1 MVIVTNIEIQ
11 KKDKNRV
18 SVYLDGEFFRGMDS
32 FALAQ
37 SRIKIGDEVNER
49 ELENLIFSSDIRTA
63 FDKALKQIEYRTR
76 AKNELILFLQKKGY
90 DNKVIY
96 EVIEKLTEYGYC
108 NDERFCEEYIKSYS
122 RRYGK
127 IKIKADLKN
136 LGIDEEIIENA
147 IACIDEQ
154 ADQAYALACK
164 YIKGKK
170 NITPIKVRAYLI
182 RHGYTYDDV
191 SLALENLTDDG
202 AFGEEEND

>member
-1 MVIVTNIEIQ
+1 MATVTKVEIQ
-11 KKDKNRV
+11 KKDKSRV

-32 FALAQ
+32 FAFAQ
-37 SRIKIGDEVNER
+37 SRIKIGDEIDQS
-49 ELENLIFSSDIRTA
+49 ELEKLIFSSDIRTA

-76 AKNELILFLQKKGY
+76 AKNEIIAFLQKKGY

-96 EVIEKLTEYGYC
+96 EVIEKLIEYGYC
-108 NDERFCEEYIKSYS
+108 NDVRFCDEYVKSYS

-136 LGIDEEIIENA
+136 LGIDEDIIENA
-147 IACIDEQ
+147 MEQIDDQ
-154 ADQAYALACK
+154 TDQAYNLGKK

-170 NITPIKVRAYLI
+170 TVTALKVRAYLV

-191 SLALENLTDDG
+191 SIAIERMYDDG
-202 AFGEEEND
+202 DFGGEDE